1 MRGGVP
7 VLFTPLGSGLCASAL
22 LALDLVVHGGALDT
36 LCDLSGL
43 ASALL
48 FIGLLEGV

>member
-1 MRGGVP
+1 M
-7 VLFTPLGSGLCASAL
+7 LFAQLRSGLCAGVL
-22 LALDLVVHGGALDT
+22 LALGLVVHGGALDA
-36 LCDLSGL
+36 LCDLGGL

>member
-1 MRGGVP
+1 M
-7 VLFTPLGSGLCASAL
+7 LFTPLGSGLCAAAL
-22 LALDLVVHGGALDT
+22 LALGLFVHGGTLDA
-36 LCDLSGL
+36 LCDLGVL